1 MHIHFLHSNSCFYL
15 GLGYYAYFVVVRVYR
30 KMNRQLVNHVKK
42 ITVGLF
48 FLALI
53 GCSGSDVKPTVEVGN
68 QFKLGHVSLKV
79 SQRIA
84 PKIIYHSESE
94 LQQLLAQKVSSL
106 LEQRGLLSHQPKVNA
121 LVIQVAYQRH
131 FLDEQTAHS
140 SDALAYPRYD
150 YDIKVMNGDT
160 ELTHVTQKNRV
171 FKGRFIMNID
181 MLAGRLKHK
190 SDEIVF
196 IERLAKEIVR
206 SVVELKS

>member
-1 MHIHFLHSNSCFYL
+1 
-15 GLGYYAYFVVVRVYR
+15 
-30 KMNRQLVNHVKK
+30 MNRQLVNHVKK